1 MVINIAVPELRR
13 YAPDALKMV
22 GIPAGQADD
31 CADLLTWTEAVV
43 GGAVQFVQR
52 NRARLLWT
60 PRPRARVVSETPGE
74 VVVAARAGSLLEL
87 GIPIFDFI
95 CAEARTHRQRLVR
108 VNSTYGLVF
117 LDYLTAR
124 CAHRGVVIDIQIVTG
139 GDQSPESTDPVL
151 DLAVHA
157 VADTAAEPDSTPGLD
172 TPAYRQALAH
182 GIELSDEDF
191 HTITSLFEMLR
202 VPTSERS
209 RSHAG

>member
-1 MVINIAVPELRR
+1 VGATNIAVPELRR

-31 CADLLTWTEAVV
+31 CADMLTWTEAVI
-43 GGAVQFVQR
+43 GGAVRFVQR

-60 PRPRARVVSETPGE
+60 PRPRARIVSESAGGI
-74 VVVAARAGSLLEL
+74 VVDARGGSLLEL

-95 CAEARTHRQRLVR
+95 CAEAAAHGQRFVR
-108 VNSTYGLVF
+108 VNNVYGQIF
-117 LDYLTAR
+117 LDYLAAR
-124 CAHRGVVIDIQIVTG
+124 CAQRAVVVDTRLLVDGEQPSETAEPTIDLTVRAVAGQG
-139 GDQSPESTDPVL
+139 EPDPVRCL
-151 DLAVHA
+151 
-157 VADTAAEPDSTPGLD
+157 DTAA
-172 TPAYRQALAH
+172 YRRALAQ
-182 GIELSDEDF
+182 GIELADDDF

>member
-1 MVINIAVPELRR
+1 VVTNIAVPELRR
-13 YAPDALKMV
+13 YAPDALKML

-31 CADLLTWTEAVV
+31 CADMLTWTEAVI
-43 GGAVQFVQR
+43 GGAVRFVQHH
-52 NRARLLWT
+52 RARLLWT
-60 PRPRARVVSETPGE
+60 PRPRARVVSETTGE
-74 VVVAARAGSLLEL
+74 VVVAARGGSLLEL

-95 CAEARTHRQRLVR
+95 CAEVLTHGKRLVR
-108 VNSTYGLVF
+108 INDTYGEIF

-124 CAHRGVVIDIQIVTG
+124 CAERGVLIETQFFTA
-139 GDQSPESTDPVL
+139 SATASESTDSAI

-157 VADTAAEPDSTPGLD
+157 AVGTATGADPTGGLD
-172 TPAYRQALAH
+172 TAAYRQALAR
-182 GIELSDEDF
+182 GIELADEDF

>member
-1 MVINIAVPELRR
+1 VVATNIAVPELRR

-31 CADLLTWTEAVV
+31 CADMLTWTEAVI
-43 GGAVQFVQR
+43 GGAVRFLQR

-60 PRPRARVVSETPGE
+60 PRPRARVISESAGGI
-74 VVVAARAGSLLEL
+74 VIDARGGSLLEL

-95 CAEARTHRQRLVR
+95 CAETMAHGHRFVR
-108 VNSTYGLVF
+108 VNNVYGRMF

-124 CAHRGVVIDIQIVTG
+124 CAQRAVMVDTQLLIDGEQA
-139 GDQSPESTDPVL
+139 SESAEPTVAL
-151 DLAVHA
+151 TVHA
-157 VADTAAEPDSTPGLD
+157 VAGKAEPDSVCGLD
-172 TPAYRQALAH
+172 TAAYRRALAH
-182 GIELSDEDF
+182 GIELADDDF

>member
-1 MVINIAVPELRR
+1 VVATNIAVPELRR

-31 CADLLTWTEAVV
+31 CAEMLTWTEAVV
-43 GGAVQFVQR
+43 GGAVRFVQC

-60 PRPRARVVSETPGE
+60 PRPRVRIISETAGGI
-74 VVVAARAGSLLEL
+74 VIDARGGSLLEL

-95 CAEARTHRQRLVR
+95 CAEAMAHGQRLVR
-108 VNSTYGLVF
+108 VNNVYGRIF

-124 CAHRGVVIDIQIVTG
+124 CAERDVLSDTQLVVDGEQVSET
-139 GDQSPESTDPVL
+139 PESAA
-151 DLAVHA
+151 DLNVHA
-157 VADTAAEPDSTPGLD
+157 VFGAAEPDPARGLD
-172 TPAYRQALAH
+172 TAAYRRALAH
-182 GIELSDEDF
+182 GIELADDDF
-191 HTITSLFEMLR
+191 RTITTLFEMLR